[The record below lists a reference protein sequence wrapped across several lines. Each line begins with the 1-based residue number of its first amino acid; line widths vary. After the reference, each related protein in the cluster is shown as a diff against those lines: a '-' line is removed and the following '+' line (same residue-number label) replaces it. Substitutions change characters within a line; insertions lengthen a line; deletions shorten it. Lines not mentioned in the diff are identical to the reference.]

1 MNQVK
6 ILKFENLEKLAY
18 SLVSLI
24 KSIKEEIPVGE
35 FMTLALSGG
44 STPKNIYDVIT
55 NKYSNIIDWNN
66 IKIFW
71 VDERCVSPQD
81 DESNYKMTRI
91 HLLDKTGIPS
101 KQIFR
106 IFGEY
111 DPNEEAKR
119 YGGVIADNLPIENGL
134 PKFDLILLGIG
145 TDGHTASIFPGN
157 NESFNS
163 IKICEASIH
172 PVTKQNRVT
181 ITGKVINNANNVVF
195 LVTGSEKSEML
206 TRIINY
212 DKNENIPASYVMP
225 GNGNLFWMLDKNAA
239 ELL

>member
-1 MNQVK
+1 MRKGK
-6 ILKFENLEKLAY
+6 ILKYENLEKLAEG
-18 SLVSLI
+18 LVSMI
-24 KSIKEEIPVGE
+24 KTIVEDTPERE

-44 STPKNIYDVIT
+44 STPKYIYDNIT
-55 NKYSNIIDWNN
+55 NSFLDIIDWSR

-81 DESNYKMTRI
+81 DESNYKMTQS
-91 HLLDKTGIPS
+91 HLLDKTNTPS

-106 IFGEY
+106 ILGEH
-111 DPNEEAKR
+111 DPEKEAKR
-119 YGGVIADNLPIENGL
+119 YGGIIADNLTIENGL

-163 IKICEASIH
+163 AKICEPAIH

-181 ITGKVINNANNVVF
+181 ITGNVINNAKNIVF
-195 LVTGSEKSEML
+195 LVTGAEKSEII
-206 TRIINY
+206 TEIINN
-212 DKNENIPASYVMP
+212 DFVSPASFVIP
-225 GNGNLFWMLDKNAA
+225 RNGNLFWMLDKTAS
-239 ELL
+239 EHL

>member
-1 MNQVK
+1 MNQGK
-6 ILKFENLEKLAY
+6 ILKYENLEKLTE

-24 KSIKEEIPVGE
+24 KSIEEDTPMGE

-44 STPKNIYDVIT
+44 SSPKNIYNIIID
-55 NKYSNIIDWNN
+55 KYSNKIDWSR
-66 IKIFW
+66 IKLFW

-91 HLLDKTGIPS
+91 HLLDKTDIPS

-106 IFGEY
+106 IFGEH
-111 DPNEEAKR
+111 DPEEEAKR

-157 NESFNS
+157 YESFNS
-163 IKICEASIH
+163 VKICETAVH

-181 ITGKVINNANNVVF
+181 ITGKVINNAKNVVF
-195 LVTGSEKSEML
+195 IVTGSEKSEIL
-206 TRIINY
+206 TRILNDNFIT
-212 DKNENIPASYVMP
+212 PASSVMP
-225 GNGNLFWMLDKNAA
+225 QNGNLFWMLDKTAS

>member
-1 MNQVK
+1 MNQGK
-6 ILKFENLEKLAY
+6 ILKFENLEKLAE

-24 KSIKEEIPVGE
+24 KSIEEDTPVGE

-44 STPKNIYDVIT
+44 SSPKNIYDIII
-55 NKYSNIIDWNN
+55 NSFSDKIDWSR

-91 HLLDKTGIPS
+91 HLLDKTDIPS

-106 IFGEY
+106 IIGEH
-111 DPNEEAKR
+111 DPEEEAKR

-163 IKICEASIH
+163 VKICETAVH

-181 ITGKVINNANNVVF
+181 ITGKVINNAKNIVF
-195 LVTGSEKSEML
+195 LVTGSEKSEIL
-206 TRIINY
+206 TRIIN
-212 DKNENIPASYVMP
+212 DNFITPASYVMP
-225 GNGNLFWMLDKNAA
+225 QNGNLFWMLDKNAS